1 MLQVPHHGQSGSV
14 MGIPTQ
20 RAIAAPLHQTQT
32 QQTSVLAQMQVATS
46 THLEIYDL
54 FP

>member
-46 THLEIYDL
+46 TDFKVVDRFH
-54 FP
+54 